1 MRSARAARA
10 GTATGLSRRLITPM
24 VLGVVLNPINSSII
38 AVALVPIGVAFGAPA
53 SQTAWLVSALYLATA
68 VGQPV
73 AGRLVDVVG
82 PKPLYLTGAV
92 MVGVAGVVGA
102 TASTL
107 GVLVAARVLL
117 GLGTCA
123 GYPAAM
129 YLIRHDSGDTTPS
142 GPLTVLAVSGQVVAA
157 VGPTLGGVL
166 IDTGGWQAT
175 FLVNVPLALACLVV
189 GTRLPGG
196 ARRRRVR
203 LDTPGMALFA
213 VALTALLLFMMSPG
227 RWYLALVAALV
238 GAGFAVRELRVSD
251 PFVDLR
257 VLGGNWPLLATFWR
271 TLLTFTVSYSFLFGY
286 TQWLEHG
293 RGLAP
298 TVAGLVLL
306 PMFLV
311 AIVVS
316 AITGRHPT
324 VRGKLVV
331 GGATLVAGCASL
343 LVVHA
348 GTPVAALA
356 VISAVVGV
364 PQGLNS
370 LGNQN
375 ALYHQAQP
383 ARVAASA
390 GLLRT
395 FSYLGAMLAAAAG
408 GAAFGH
414 GADTDGLHELAWL
427 MLGCAVLLLVASVT
441 DRSLRRVG
449 TQSAPGDRS
458 PGGGQ
463 RREQ

>member
-1 MRSARAARA
+1 
-10 GTATGLSRRLITPM
+10 M

-38 AVALVPIGVAFGAPA
+38 AVALVPIGIALGAPA
-53 SQTAWLVSALYLATA
+53 SETAWLVSALYLATA

-82 PKPLYLTGAV
+82 PRPLYLVGAA
-92 MVGVAGVVGA
+92 MVGVAGLVGA
-102 TASTL
+102 TASTMP
-107 GVLVAARVLL
+107 VLVAARVLL

-129 YLIRHDSGDTTPS
+129 YLIRHDSGEGTPS

-157 VGPTLGGVL
+157 VGPALGGVL
-166 IDTGGWQAT
+166 IDVGGWQAT
-175 FLVNVPLALACLVV
+175 FLVNVPLALLCLVF
-189 GTRLPGG
+189 GATRLPGG
-196 ARRRRVR
+196 GRRRRVR
-203 LDTPGMALFA
+203 LDLPGMGLFA
-213 VALTALLLFMMSPG
+213 VALTALLVFMMSPG
-227 RWYLALVAALV
+227 RWYLALVAAVV
-238 GAGFAVRELRVSD
+238 GAGFAARELRVAD

-293 RGLAP
+293 RGLSP

-306 PMFLV
+306 PMFVV

-316 AITGRHPT
+316 TITGRHPR
-324 VRGKLVV
+324 VRAKLLV
-331 GGATLVAGCASL
+331 GGATLVTACALL

-356 VISAVVGV
+356 GLSAVVGV

-375 ALYHQAQP
+375 AMYHQADP

-408 GAAFGH
+408 GVLFGH

-427 MLGCAVLLLVASVT
+427 MLGCAVLFLVASVV
-441 DRSLRRVG
+441 DRSLRLVG
-449 TQSAPGDRS
+449 ADEPRG
-458 PGGGQ
+458 
-463 RREQ
+463 